1 MITNR
6 RCILMLACKGPIVVP
21 GKNVLNCVGIMN
33 FFFFKKNSSSCAVNV
48 KKCSLELGGKSP
60 LVIFSDCD
68 MDRAVRQVRI
78 LLALHVHV
86 LLNICKDLL

>member
-1 MITNR
+1 MNGIE
-6 RCILMLACKGPIVVP
+6 
-21 GKNVLNCVGIMN
+21 IMN
-33 FFFFKKNSSSCAVNV
+33 FFFFFNSFLNSSSCAVNV

>member
-1 MITNR
+1 
-6 RCILMLACKGPIVVP
+6 MLGCKGPIVVP
-21 GKNVLNCVGIMN
+21 GKKRLELCWDNE

-68 MDRAVRQVRI
+68 IDRAVRQVRI
-78 LLALHVHV
+78 LLA
-86 LLNICKDLL
+86 